1 MATEDFIAVTG
12 DDWYQRRRQDE
23 EGEFFR
29 KVSDQ
34 AGRGSRDSGGG
45 STRQGIYCFT
55 ASGRLLA
62 FKNAGQAPDVMREV
76 LKDALAKWRKL
87 PESERR
93 PGAVTVPELARTDS
107 RYTRTPPPGG
117 LIVNVFTRLLDRDA
131 NGELCDA
138 DCKGNRG
145 DEAARDHL
153 WLTESEWRSL
163 APARAKRGDQFPLAD
178 KIAERICRFHLID
191 NTRGEP
197 PLWGREE
204 VRSRKFTITVEE
216 ASSAGIR
223 VRLDGAAVIATHA
236 DASKADRGY
245 DVRLMGYIHFD
256 TANDA
261 LDRFELV
268 AVGDHWG
275 DGTYT
280 RGARPG
286 RTPLG
291 VAFELA
297 SGKSPSDRVPP
308 QAAREIAEYFGR

>member
-1 MATEDFIAVTG
+1 MATEDFVAVTG
-12 DDWYQRRRQDE
+12 DDWYQRRRQDD

-29 KVSDQ
+29 KISDQ
-34 AGRGSRDSGGG
+34 AGRGSRDDSGG

-55 ASGRLLA
+55 AGGRLLA

-76 LKDALAKWRKL
+76 LRDALAKWKKL

-93 PGAVTVPELARTDS
+93 PGAVKVPDVSRTDS

-131 NGELCDA
+131 TGELCDA
-138 DCKGNRG
+138 ACKTGSG

-163 APARAKRGDQFPLAD
+163 VPATAKKRDQFPLAD
-178 KIAERICRFHLID
+178 KIAERICRFHLLD

-204 VRSRKFTITVEE
+204 VRSRKFTLTVEE
-216 ASSAGIR
+216 STSSGIS
-223 VRLDGAAVIATHA
+223 VRLDGAASIATHA
-236 DASKADRGY
+236 DPSRAERGY
-245 DVRLMGYIHFD
+245 DVRLLGYIHFD
-256 TANDA
+256 AAKNA
-261 LDRFELV
+261 IDRFDIV

-275 DGTYT
+275 EGTYT
-280 RGARPG
+280 RGARLG

-297 SGKSPSDRVPP
+297 SGKSPGDRVPP
-308 QAAREIAEYFGR
+308 QAAREIGEYLK